1 MEHLYY
7 LESESISIFREAFAK
22 FENLGMLWSI
32 GKDSNVMLWLARK
45 AFFGKVPF
53 PALHVDTSYKIPEMI
68 EFRNRVAKEWDL
80 NLIINQNKDALI
92 KGMNFKKG
100 RITCCNALKTQPLKD
115 LIEKYNVDP
124 KDIDAI
130 IVATVTPDMF
140 FPATACLV
148 QEKLGATNAW
158 GFDLSAACSGFLFA
172 LQTGSSLI
180 ESGRYKKVL
189 VIGADKMSSIV
200 DYTDR
205 NTCILFGDAASAV
218 LLEPT
223 ENKNFG
229 VIDSVLRIDGSG
241 KDALNMKA
249 GGSLNPSSH
258 ETVDNRMHYIF
269 QDGKAVFKVA
279 VKGMADISVEI
290 MNRNNLKSED
300 IAYLVPHQ
308 ANLRI
313 IDATAQRM
321 GITKDKVT
329 INIDKYGNTTAA
341 TIPLCLTEYYRD
353 GKIKRGDKLVLSAFG
368 AGYTWGA
375 IYLVWSL

>member
-1 MEHLYY
+1 MSDKRFNAKITGVGMYVPDKVY
-7 LESESISIFREAFAK
+7 DNKYFESIVETNDEWIKTRTGISERRILENGATSDLAAGAALDL
-22 FENLGMLWSI
+22 FE
-32 GKDSNVMLWLARK
+32 KHNVN
-45 AFFGKVPF
+45 
-53 PALHVDTSYKIPEMI
+53 PEEI
-68 EFRNRVAKEWDL
+68 
-80 NLIINQNKDALI
+80 DAL
-92 KGMNFKKG
+92 
-100 RITCCNALKTQPLKD
+100 
-115 LIEKYNVDP
+115 
-124 KDIDAI
+124 

-148 QEKLGATNAW
+148 QNKIGAKNAW

-172 LQTGSSLI
+172 LQTGAALV

-189 VIGADKMSSIV
+189 VIGADKMSAIT

-205 NTCILFGDAASAV
+205 NICILFGDAGSAV

-223 ENKNFG
+223 EDKSLGLQNS
-229 VIDSVLRIDGSG
+229 ILRVDGRG
-241 KDALNMKA
+241 KDALYMLG
-249 GGSLNPSSH
+249 GGSLNPASH
-258 ETVDNRMHYIF
+258 ETVDNKWHYIY

-279 VKGMADISVEI
+279 VKGMADVSAEL
-290 MNRNNLKSED
+290 MEKSNLKSED

-321 GITKDKVT
+321 GISKDKVM

-353 GKIKRGDKLVLSAFG
+353 GKVKKGDNLILSAFG

-375 IYLVWSL
+375 IHVVWAI